1 MKYKRIV
8 FIIFIILILLIT
20 SVGITFAATSSEL
33 QEKQKE
39 IDNQIKELN
48 SEIAGN
54 KAQMTNALTQINKL
68 NSEISNYEDE
78 ISDLETRIIN
88 VTAQIAEKEANIKE
102 QEIKYEN
109 QKELLSKRLVALYE
123 SGSMSYLDLLLSAD
137 SLSDFIS
144 KYYMIEQLAEYDED
158 LLNQIENTKKQIEAE
173 KEYLIS
179 AKAEIENSKIA
190 IEGKKNSL
198 ASSKNQKEALVT
210 TLSEE
215 EKTLQEQLE
224 EFERDKKEVQRQLAA
239 LASKYKGVAVA
250 PSAAGYTS
258 PLPGR
263 TKSNITTGYGAYA
276 GHTGVDFACPGGT
289 PILAVKSGKVVT
301 STSLRYS
308 NGHYKS
314 YGEYIVI
321 DHGDGTMTLYAHMQP
336 GSRLVS
342 AGASVSQGQQ
352 IGSVGTTGNSTGN
365 HLHFEV
371 WSNGRRTNPVPYLP

>member
-1 MKYKRIV
+1 MKYKRII
-8 FIIFIILILLIT
+8 FIIFILLILIIT
-20 SVGITFAATSSEL
+20 SVGISFAATSSEL

-39 IDNQIKELN
+39 IDNQIKEIN

-68 NSEISNYEDE
+68 NSEISNYENE
-78 ISDLETRIIN
+78 ISDLETRITD
-88 VTAQIAEKEANIKE
+88 VTAQITEKETNLKE
-102 QEIKYEN
+102 EEIKYEN

-173 KEYLIS
+173 RAYLIS
-179 AKAEIENSKIA
+179 AKEEIENSKVA
-190 IEGKKNSL
+190 VEGKKNSL
-198 ASSKNQKEALVT
+198 ASSKTQKEALVT
-210 TLSEE
+210 TLSAE
-215 EKTLQEQLE
+215 EKSLQEQLE
-224 EFERDKKEVQRQLAA
+224 EFEKDKKEVQRQLAA
-239 LASKYKGVAVA
+239 LASKYKGAAVA

-301 STSLRYS
+301 STALRYS
-308 NGHYKS
+308 SGHYKS

-321 DHGDGTMTLYAHMQP
+321 DHGDGTMTLYAHMLS

-342 AGASVSQGQQ
+342 VGASVSQGQQ
-352 IGSVGTTGNSTGN
+352 IGSVGSTGNSTGN